1 MKTRII
7 YLLILFFLLITGCV
21 TEYMPKTE
29 ENQDLL
35 VVEGLITDPPGQNK
49 IMLSRSLP
57 LGIRSEAIPVTRA
70 SVTVSD
76 NQGNVIYFHEF
87 VTGSY
92 VPADPNFRG
101 VVGRIYKLNVRA
113 YSPSQLFRNYE
124 SYPMELKPVPPI
136 DSLYYEKVIISGPD
150 IYNNTVDGCQIY
162 VSTHDPAN
170 KCRYFRWKSAE
181 TWEIRLPYT
190 VQNHTCWVTDN
201 TENINVKSTS
211 SLSEAVVKKHPLYF
225 ISNHSDRLR
234 VKYSCLVSQYSISE
248 DEFSFWEKLQNL
260 MEETGGLYDIIPS
273 NIPGNISCVDDPSE
287 KILGYFSVSAVSTKR
302 IFIKDQFMGQ
312 FNPYTNDACVADTLF
327 NGEFIPDLNI
337 NVWILRDNQT
347 PPYKVITY
355 SKECAD
361 CTTRGT
367 TLEPS
372 FWRDDKPL
380 LLQKNP

>member
-1 MKTRII
+1 M
-7 YLLILFFLLITGCV
+7 ITGCV

-35 VVEGLITDPPGQNK
+35 VVEGLITDQPGQNK
-49 IMLSRSLP
+49 ISLFRSLP
-57 LGIRSEAIPVTRA
+57 LGIREEAKPVTGA
-70 SVTVSD
+70 SVTISD
-76 NQGNVIYFHEF
+76 NQGNVTYFRELEK
-87 VTGSY
+87 GNY
-92 VPADPNFRG
+92 EPADPNFRG
-101 VVGRIYKLNVRA
+101 VIGRIYKLHIRS
-113 YSPSQLFRNYE
+113 YSVSQLFRNYE
-124 SYPMELKPVPPI
+124 SFPMELKPIPPI
-136 DSLYYEKVIISGPD
+136 DSLYYEKVRISGPD

-170 KCRYFRWKSAE
+170 KCRYFRWKAVE

-201 TENINVKSTS
+201 TENINVKSTA
-211 SLSEAVVKKHPLYF
+211 SLSDAVVKNHPLYF

-234 VKYSCLVSQYSISE
+234 VKYSALVSQYSISE
-248 DEFSFWEKLQNL
+248 DEFSFWEKLENL
-260 MEETGGLYDIIPS
+260 VEETGGLYDIIPS
-273 NIPGNISCVDDPSE
+273 NIPGNIFCVDDPSE

-302 IFIKDQFMGQ
+302 IFVKDQFKGQ

-327 NGEFIPDLNI
+327 NGEFIPDLNV

-347 PPYKVITY
+347 PPYRVITY

-367 TLEPS
+367 TQEPA
-372 FWRDDKPL
+372 FWRDDQPVIIL
-380 LLQKNP
+380 KNP